1 MRLPIESAST
11 VMHLTPEIGRR
22 SFGLGPIA
30 VNLGLHQALR
40 GWAPQIW
47 CIDHEDEIDW
57 ATAIHGISPKLIRA
71 FKRLGPR
78 LLSYSPGMEKA
89 AAGPEGHRIAV
100 LHQQGIWNTLSHVT
114 VLWRK
119 AHKKPTVI
127 AAQGSLDNYAIR
139 RSRWK
144 KSLALAGYEREN
156 LRSATC
162 LHALSEAELR
172 NYREFGLRNPVAII
186 PNGISASWLD
196 ARPDPTAFR
205 RKIALPAESRILL
218 YVSRITPK
226 KGLPMLIEALHRVRD
241 LLDQWCLVIAGVD
254 EFEHESEVRSLVAR
268 LGLNPWVIFAG
279 PIFGK
284 EKRDAF
290 AAADL
295 FVLPS
300 HSEGAPL
307 VILEALGAGVPVLTT
322 KASPWSQLVTHGCGW
337 WTETSVDAIETAL
350 RDALSKPSQELI
362 VMGRLGRML
371 VQSEYTWTKVTDQTI
386 ELYEWL
392 LGRRPKPAFVVL
404 D

>member
-1 MRLPIESAST
+1 MRLLIENAST

-30 VNLGLHQALR
+30 VNLSVHQALR

-47 CIDHEDEIDW
+47 CIDPVEEIDW
-57 ATAIHGISPKLIRA
+57 AIAIHGISSKLIRR
-71 FKRLGPR
+71 FERLGPR

-89 AAGPEGHRIAV
+89 ASGTEGHRIAV
-100 LHQQGIWNTLSHVT
+100 LHQQGIWNTLSRVT
-114 VLWRK
+114 VQWRK

-127 AAQGSLDNYAIR
+127 AAQGALDKYALR
-139 RSRWK
+139 RSWWK
-144 KSLALAGYEREN
+144 KSIALAGYEREN

-162 LHALSEAELR
+162 LHALSEAELK

-186 PNGISASWLD
+186 PNGISVSWLD
-196 ARPDPTAFR
+196 AQSDPTAFR
-205 RKIALPAESRILL
+205 RRLALPNDSRVLL

-226 KGLPMLIEALHRVRD
+226 KGLPMLIEALHRVRN
-241 LLDQWCLVIAGVD
+241 LLDQSCFVIAGVD
-254 EFEHESEVRSLVAR
+254 EFDHEIEVRSLVDR
-268 LGLNPWVIFAG
+268 LGLNPWVVFAG
-279 PIFGK
+279 PLFGQ
-284 EKRDAF
+284 EKRDAY

-322 KASPWSQLVTHGCGW
+322 KASPWSQLITRGCGW
-337 WTETSVDAIETAL
+337 WTEASVDAIETAL
-350 RDALSKPSQELI
+350 RDALNRPSKEL
-362 VMGRLGRML
+362 VEMGRLGRTL
-371 VQSEYTWTKVTDQTI
+371 VRSEYTWTKITEQTI

-392 LGRRPKPAFVVL
+392 LGRRSQPAFVVL
-404 D
+404 N